1 MRLPRSLRWRLA
13 FAYTVL
19 ALGAIGILS
28 LYLVGFVRA
37 TYIEDL
43 EVRLEHEA
51 ALVAETAAPFFD
63 GGPDLRGL
71 REAGDRLGNAV
82 EARVTIAAEDGTVL
96 ADTWEDPAVMAN
108 HAGRPEIA
116 DALAIGRGR
125 STRHSATVDRDMMYA
140 AVPIAVG
147 TKTFGV
153 ARVALPTSQIQSNVN
168 RIILTVS
175 VAALL
180 VSSLSVVL
188 AFILAGRTSRS
199 VRSITSGARR
209 LTEGDLGHRVE
220 ALTDDETQELAQAFN
235 NMALTL
241 KGVIEDLS
249 DEKDKL
255 STVLE
260 TMTDGVIVVDAD
272 GQIEL
277 VNPSARALLG
287 PSGAQVPGSQL
298 IEAVRDHEIQEVVEA
313 SRQSGGLEQAEVEL
327 MQPRRL
333 LRALAIPLGEPGGRV
348 LLTVHDLT
356 RVSQLDTTRRE
367 FVSNVSH
374 ELRSPLASIKAM
386 VETLEGGALD
396 ERRQAED
403 FLGRIHRDV
412 DRMTVLVNDLLELSR
427 LESGHAP
434 LNLEPVAL
442 GPLIAEAVA
451 GLTTGVGAQI
461 ESAIPTDLP
470 FVVGEQNKLR
480 QVLTNLLEN
489 ALRAISVKGIVTVS
503 AREMDLMVEV
513 RVADTGVGIAPEHI
527 PHIFERFY
535 KVDRARSEE
544 GSGLGLAIVKH
555 IVQAHGGEVRMESD
569 EGAGSTFLFT
579 IPRTT

>member
-19 ALGAIGILS
+19 AIGSIGILS
-28 LYLVGFVRA
+28 LYLVGFVHA

-43 EVRLEHEA
+43 EERLKHEA

-82 EARVTIAAEDGTVL
+82 EARVTIAAGDGTVL
-96 ADTWEDPAVMAN
+96 ADTWEDPAVMEN
-108 HAGRPEIA
+108 HARRPEIA
-116 DALAIGRGR
+116 DALATGLGR
-125 STRHSATVDRDMMYA
+125 STRHSATVDREMMYA

-147 TKTFGV
+147 PTTFGV

-168 RIILTVS
+168 QIILTVS

-180 VSSLSVVL
+180 VSSLAVVL
-188 AFILAGRTSRS
+188 AFMLAGRTSRS

-209 LTEGDLGHRVE
+209 LTEGDLDHRVE

-235 NMALTL
+235 DMALTL

-249 DEKDKL
+249 GEKDKL

-260 TMTDGVIVVDAD
+260 TMTDGVIVVDTD

-277 VNPSARALLG
+277 VNPSARTLLG
-287 PSGAQVPGSQL
+287 PSAARAPGSQL
-298 IEAVRDHEIQEVVEA
+298 IEAVRDHELQGVVEA

-327 MQPRRL
+327 LQPRRL

-348 LLTVHDLT
+348 LLTLHDLT

-374 ELRSPLASIKAM
+374 ELRSPLASVKAM
-386 VETLEGGALD
+386 VESLEAGAL
-396 ERRQAED
+396 AEQGLAEQ
-403 FLGRIHRDV
+403 FLGRIHDDV
-412 DRMTVLVNDLLELSR
+412 DRMAVLVNDLLELSR

-434 LNLEPVAL
+434 LHLEPVAL
-442 GPLIAEAVA
+442 GPLVAEVVA

-461 ESAIPTDLP
+461 ESDIPADLP
-470 FVVGEQNKLR
+470 FVVGERNKLR

-489 ALRAISVKGIVTVS
+489 ALRAISGEGTVTVS
-503 AREMDLMVEV
+503 ALEMDRIVEV

-555 IVQAHGGEVRMESD
+555 IVQAHGGEVRVESD
-569 EGAGSTFLFT
+569 EGAGSTFVFT
-579 IPRTT
+579 VPRAL